1 MENLNSLER
10 RLEHALKKNQEM
22 FDKIEEDQKTK
33 YGKTLNSESELFRF
47 KQLLEYEIRQRRDLV
62 SLVQTTVA
70 PIQKF

>member
-1 MENLNSLER
+1 
-10 RLEHALKKNQEM
+10 M